1 MTGNKKVP
9 QLRGMTYVQRLTFLN
24 LPSLYYRR
32 KRMDM
37 IVTYKIIQGLVC
49 VPCRELFVFN
59 LGNTR
64 SNGLKLYK
72 EYART
77 NTKLHYFKNR
87 VINDWNSLPPHIVN
101 ASDITTFKT
110 LLD

>member
-1 MTGNKKVP
+1 
-9 QLRGMTYVQRLTFLN
+9 
-24 LPSLYYRR
+24 
-32 KRMDM
+32 MDM

-59 LGNTR
+59 LGSTR
-64 SNGLKLYK
+64 SNGLRLYK

-101 ASDITTFKT
+101 TSDITIFKT
-110 LLD
+110 LLDEHWLNLRFVIPNFYLIVWLYKTVVSLS

>member
-1 MTGNKKVP
+1 
-9 QLRGMTYVQRLTFLN
+9 
-24 LPSLYYRR
+24 
-32 KRMDM
+32 MDM

-59 LGNTR
+59 LGSTR

-101 ASDITTFKT
+101 ASDITIFKT
-110 LLD
+110 LLDEHWLNLRFVILHVI